1 VRKISIALL
10 VLLLGNTDLFGAEIS
25 DGENPYLTD
34 TFYLDIGLFF
44 PSRELKLSVDGSV
57 AGARS
62 AIDFDTAFGLKKSDD
77 VLSVNG
83 GWRFSENWQL
93 GAQYFASDGQQSR
106 VLEEDVEWGD
116 YTFGAGTG
124 VAAGLDFSL
133 FRTFFARK
141 FQAAEH
147 HSFGVGIGIHWL
159 EIGAFIE
166 GNAIINDEQAGFRR
180 ESVSAKAPLPNI
192 GVWYI
197 RTLSDRWSLR
207 ARFDWLEADIDKYDG
222 RLINASAS
230 VNYAFSNFVGIG
242 ASYNVFQLNVGVDEN
257 NWRGDVKTSYEGL
270 FVHASLYW

>member
-1 VRKISIALL
+1 MLAL
-10 VLLLGNTDLFGAEIS
+10 VLSATDSLGAEIS

-62 AIDFDTAFGLKKSDD
+62 AIDFDKAFGVKKSDD

-93 GAQYFASDGQQSR
+93 GAQFFASDGQQSR
-106 VLEEDVEWGD
+106 ALEEDVEWGD

-124 VAAGLDFSL
+124 VVAGLDFSL
-133 FRTFFARK
+133 IRTFFARK
-141 FQAAEH
+141 FQTAEH
-147 HSFGVGIGIHWL
+147 HSFGIGIGVHWL

-166 GNAIINDEQAGFRR
+166 GNAIINGEQAGFRR

-192 GVWYI
+192 GAWYI
-197 RTLSDRWSLR
+197 RTLSERWSLR

-230 VNYAFSNFVGIG
+230 INYAFSNHVGIG
-242 ASYNVFQLNVGVDEN
+242 ASYNLFQLNVGVDEDD
-257 NWRGDVKTSYEGL
+257 WRGDVKTSYEGL
-270 FVHASLYW
+270 FIHASLYW